1 MKDNF
6 SDQSNLYQQF
16 RPTYPIE
23 LLEWIYQHVTNFN
36 TAWDCGTGNGQI
48 ASELA
53 TKFNHIFATDISTQ
67 QLANAPILPNIKYSK
82 QAAEHTNFS
91 NDVFDLI
98 TVGQAIHWFDFEK
111 FYAEV
116 KRTAKTNALIAVVG
130 YGKFNSEPA
139 IDSIIETLYT
149 DLIGTYWDKE
159 RIFIEEKY
167 LTIPFPFK
175 EIECPDFSKEY
186 SWSFSQLIGY
196 LKTWSA
202 VKHYQKE
209 KNKNPIDLIKKNLE
223 SYWKSG
229 EVKIIKFPII
239 IRMGRIN

>member
-1 MKDNF
+1 VKDNF

-16 RPTYPIE
+16 RPNYPIE
-23 LLEWIYQHVTNFN
+23 LLNWIYQQVSNFD

-48 ASELA
+48 AIEIA
-53 TKFNHIFATDISTQ
+53 TKFNHIFATDISAQ
-67 QLANAPILPNIKYSK
+67 QLVNAPILPNIIYSK
-82 QAAEHTNFS
+82 QAAEHTNFQ

-116 KRTAKTNALIAVVG
+116 NRTAKTNALIAVMG

-139 IDSIIETLYT
+139 IDAIIETLYT
-149 DLIGTYWDKE
+149 DIIGSYWD
-159 RIFIEEKY
+159 
-167 LTIPFPFK
+167 K
-175 EIECPDFSKEY
+175 EIECPHFSKEY

-209 KNKNPIDLIKKNLE
+209 KNQNPVDLIKKDLE
-223 SYWKSG
+223 ALWKLD
-229 EVKIIKFPII
+229 EVKEVKFPII
-239 IRMGRIN
+239 IRMGRIS